1 MNPTKT
7 GENPKGSSPDQKPH
21 IGRREVGSFL
31 LLLAINWAI
40 VLLFFGAAARQ
51 RVTIPY
57 SPTFLAQVRSGN
69 VSTVTAQ
76 DAAIQGT
83 FKRAIRYPA
92 GDKNAKA
99 TANFTTRVPAFA
111 DSQALDALLREK
123 GVVVTAKAPPGTP
136 WWQTLIAG
144 IGPTILFFGLWY
156 WVMRRSGSGSMFAF
170 GKTKAKQYEPTAQRV
185 TFADVAG
192 IDEAKDELTEVV
204 DFLRDP
210 EKYRKLGARIPRG
223 VLLTGSPGT
232 GKTLLARAVAG
243 EAGVPFFS
251 MSASEFVEMI
261 VGVGASRVRDLFDQ
275 AKAAAPSIIFIDE
288 IDAIGRSRGSGVFS
302 GANDEREQTLNQI
315 LTEMDGFDA
324 STGVIVLA
332 ATNRADVLDPAL
344 LRPGRFDRRV
354 PVQAP
359 DKDGRAQILR
369 VHTRGLPLAADVD
382 LDALAATTAGMVGA
396 DLANLANEAA
406 LLAAR
411 RAHEQVTMSDF
422 ADALEKIE
430 LGTARKLRLTPAD
443 KRRTAY
449 HEAGH
454 ALVGMLTQGADPV
467 RKISIIPRTMSL
479 GVTVSA
485 PDSDRFNYDRQSLVA
500 HIKVATGG
508 RAAEEVVYGDE
519 TTGAESDIR
528 QATSLAR
535 NMVGRFG
542 MSDEIGFLS
551 VLPQDGNGSVYPG
564 YPGVSERTRQR
575 VDDEMRRIV
584 GDAHDDAVQLLAE
597 NRERLDSL
605 AEALFEAETLDGPAA
620 YAAAGLEPGA
630 STTLP
635 AAPGTLVA
643 Q

>member
-1 MNPTKT
+1 MNPSETDDNSNK
-7 GENPKGSSPDQKPH
+7 KPQ
-21 IGRREVGSFL
+21 IGRREIGVLL
-31 LLLAINWAI
+31 LLLAINWAS
-40 VLLFFGAAARQ
+40 VLLFYGTTAPQ

-57 SPTFLAQVRSGN
+57 SPTFLAQVQTGN

-83 FKRAIRYPA
+83 LKHAIRYA
-92 GDKNAKA
+92 ARDKNAKA
-99 TANFTTRVPAFA
+99 TTAFSTRVPDFA
-111 DSQALDALLREK
+111 DTKALDTLLQSE
-123 GVVVTAKAPPGTP
+123 GVVVTATAPPTTP
-136 WWQTLIAG
+136 WWETLLAG
-144 IGPTILFFGLWY
+144 FGPTILFFGLWY
-156 WVMRRSGSGSMFAF
+156 LVMKQSGSNSMFSF
-170 GKTKAKQYEPTAQRV
+170 GKTKARKYEPTKERV

-192 IDEAKDELTEVV
+192 IDEAKEELTEVV
-204 DFLRDP
+204 DFLRNPD
-210 EKYRKLGARIPRG
+210 KYRKLGAHIPRG
-223 VLLTGSPGT
+223 VLLTGAPGT

-261 VGVGASRVRDLFDQ
+261 VGVGASRVRDLFAQ

-288 IDAIGRSRGSGVFS
+288 IDAIGRSRSS
-302 GANDEREQTLNQI
+302 GAYSGSNDEREQTLNQI

-332 ATNRADVLDPAL
+332 ATNRPDVLDSAL

-359 DKDGRAQILR
+359 DKDGREQILR
-369 VHTRGLPLAADVD
+369 VHTRDIPLAPDVD
-382 LDALAATTAGMVGA
+382 LDAIAATTAGMVGA

-411 RAHEQVTMSDF
+411 RGHEQVTMGDF
-422 ADALEKIE
+422 TDALEKIE
-430 LGTARKLRLTPAD
+430 LGTARKLVLTPED

-454 ALVGMLTQGADPV
+454 ALVGMLTPGADPV

-479 GVTVSA
+479 GVTISA
-485 PDSDRFNYDRQSLVA
+485 PGSDRFNYDKDSLLA

-542 MSDEIGFLS
+542 MSDEIGFVS
-551 VLPQDGNGSVYPG
+551 VVPQDGDGAG
-564 YPGVSERTRQR
+564 YSEVSERTRQR
-575 VDDEMRRIV
+575 IDDEMRRIV
-584 GDAHDDAVQLLAE
+584 GEAHDEAFQLLAD
-597 NRERLDSL
+597 NRERLNSL
-605 AEALFEAETLDGPAA
+605 AEALFQSETLEGPEA
-620 YAAAGLEPGA
+620 YAAAGLQPQADATPAPEPA
-630 STTLP
+630 
-635 AAPGTLVA
+635 TLVA
-643 Q
+643 S

>member
-1 MNPTKT
+1 MNPSTTDEPKK
-7 GENPKGSSPDQKPH
+7 NPR
-21 IGRREVGSFL
+21 IGKREVGALL
-31 LLLAINWAI
+31 LLLAINWTVA
-40 VLLFFGAAARQ
+40 LLFYGAAKPH
-51 RVTIPY
+51 VTIPY
-57 SPTFLAQVRSGN
+57 SPTFLAQVRAGN

-92 GDKNAKA
+92 RAKDTRQA
-99 TANFTTRVPAFA
+99 IEFSTRVPGFA
-111 DSQALDALLREK
+111 DTKALDTLLQEK

-136 WWQTLIAG
+136 LWETLLAG
-144 IGPTILFFGLWY
+144 FGPTLLFFGLWY
-156 WVMRRSGSGSMFAF
+156 LIMRQSGSGSMFSF
-170 GKTKAKQYEPTAQRV
+170 GKTKAKKYEPTTERV

-192 IDEAKDELTEVV
+192 IDEAKQELAEVV

-210 EKYRKLGARIPRG
+210 EKYGKLGAHIPRG
-223 VLLTGSPGT
+223 VLLTGAPGT

-243 EAGVPFFS
+243 EADVPFFS

-261 VGVGASRVRDLFDQ
+261 VGVGASRVRDLFAQ

-288 IDAIGRSRGSGVFS
+288 IDAIGRSRSSGAYS

-324 STGVIVLA
+324 NTGVIVLA
-332 ATNRADVLDPAL
+332 ATNRPDVLDSAL

-369 VHTRGLPLAADVD
+369 VHTRSMPLGADVD
-382 LDALAATTAGMVGA
+382 LDALASTTAGMVGA

-411 RAHEQVTMSDF
+411 RRHESVLMGDF
-422 ADALEKIE
+422 TDALEKIE
-430 LGTARKLRLTPAD
+430 LGTARKLLLTPAD
-443 KRRTAY
+443 KLRTAY

-454 ALVGMLTQGADPV
+454 ALVGMLTPGADPV

-479 GVTVSA
+479 GVTISA
-485 PDSDRFNYDRQSLVA
+485 PGSDRFNYDKESLLA

-508 RAAEEVVYGDE
+508 RAAEEIVYGDE

-528 QATSLAR
+528 QATNLAR

-542 MSDEIGFLS
+542 MSAEIGFLS
-551 VLPQDGNGSVYPG
+551 VLPQDEAAGPSD
-564 YPGVSERTRQR
+564 VSERTRQR
-575 VDDEMRRIV
+575 IDDEMRRIV
-584 GDAHDDAVQLLAE
+584 GEAHEDAVQLLRD
-597 NRERLDSL
+597 NRRRLESL
-605 AEALFEAETLDGPAA
+605 AQALVQAETLEGPDA
-620 YAAAGLEPGA
+620 YAAAGLD
-630 STTLP
+630 P
-635 AAPGTLVA
+635 AADAPTAKPPTVVA
-643 Q
+643 A

>member
-1 MNPTKT
+1 MNPSETDNASNK
-7 GENPKGSSPDQKPH
+7 PK
-21 IGRREVGSFL
+21 IGRRELGALL
-31 LLLAINWAI
+31 LLLAINWTF
-40 VLLFFGAAARQ
+40 VLLFYAGAARQ

-57 SPTFLAQVRSGN
+57 SPTFLAQVQAGN
-69 VSTVTAQ
+69 VTTVTAQ
-76 DAAIQGT
+76 DAAVQGT
-83 FKRAIRYPA
+83 LKRAIRYPA
-92 GDKNAKA
+92 RDKNAKA
-99 TANFTTRVPAFA
+99 TTAFSTRVPDFA
-111 DSQALDALLREK
+111 DTKALDTLLKEK

-136 WWQTLIAG
+136 WWETLLAG
-144 IGPTILFFGLWY
+144 LGPTLLFFGLWY
-156 WVMRRSGSGSMFAF
+156 WIMRRSGSGSMFSF
-170 GKTKAKQYEPTAQRV
+170 GNSKAKKYEPTSERV

-192 IDEAKDELTEVV
+192 IDEAKEELTEVV

-210 EKYRKLGARIPRG
+210 DKYRKLGARIPRG
-223 VLLTGSPGT
+223 VLLTGQPGS

-261 VGVGASRVRDLFDQ
+261 VGVGASRVRDLFAQ
-275 AKAAAPSIIFIDE
+275 AKAAAPSIVFIDE
-288 IDAIGRSRGSGVFS
+288 IDAIGRSRSSGAYS

-332 ATNRADVLDPAL
+332 ATNRPDVLDSAL

-359 DKDGRAQILR
+359 DKTGREQIMR
-369 VHTRGLPLAADVD
+369 VHTRGIPLASDVD
-382 LDALAATTAGMVGA
+382 LDALASTTAGMVGA

-411 RAHEQVTMSDF
+411 RAHEQVTMGDF
-422 ADALEKIE
+422 TDALEKIE
-430 LGTARKLRLTPAD
+430 LGTERKLLLTPED
-443 KRRTAY
+443 KRRTSY

-454 ALVGMLTQGADPV
+454 ALVGMLTPGADPV

-479 GVTVSA
+479 GVTISA
-485 PDSDRFNYDRQSLVA
+485 PGSDRFNYDKQSLLA
-500 HIKVATGG
+500 HIMVATGG
-508 RAAEEVVYGDE
+508 RAGEEVVYGDE

-551 VLPQDGNGSVYPG
+551 VIAQDENGSGYPG
-564 YPGVSERTRQR
+564 YSEVSERTRQR
-575 VDDEMRRIV
+575 IDDEMRRIV
-584 GDAHDDAVQLLAE
+584 GEAHDDAVQLLTD
-597 NRERLDSL
+597 NRERLESL
-605 AEALFEAETLDGPAA
+605 AEALFQAETLEGPEA
-620 YAAAGLEPGA
+620 YAAAGLPTAPDTTPPAEPA
-630 STTLP
+630 
-635 AAPGTLVA
+635 TLVA